1 MSWPT
6 GLSRLVVVEWID
18 ASSFDG
24 WRPQATMLTA
34 VQGGLGCRSVG
45 WILYES
51 EDRLVLVPNLSEVG
65 SVGDAMVIPK
75 VAILEVIDLQEAV
88 DQDAVPHR
96 TPGKPITRSDG

>member
-1 MSWPT
+1 MSWPS

-24 WRPQATMLTA
+24 WRPQGSMLTA

-75 VAILEVIDLQEAV
+75 VAVIEVIDLAEAV

-96 TPGKPITRSDG
+96 LPGKPIKRSDG